1 MEKNAQWISRRGGEL
16 AYNATLNIC
25 ENAKFES
32 GYFTVNSG
40 SAIICARHIVF
51 GNDVMVGRNV
61 IILDSDHHQI
71 LDENNRVVNTARDTV
86 IEDHVWLASNTIV
99 LKGVHIE
106 KGSIVGAGT
115 VVTKDIG
122 HNSMTVGNCSQRIL
136 KQSVKWNR
144 KNVK

>member
-1 MEKNAQWISRRGGEL
+1 
-16 AYNATLNIC
+16 
-25 ENAKFES
+25 
-32 GYFTVNSG
+32 
-40 SAIICARHIVF
+40 
-51 GNDVMVGRNV
+51 MVGRNV